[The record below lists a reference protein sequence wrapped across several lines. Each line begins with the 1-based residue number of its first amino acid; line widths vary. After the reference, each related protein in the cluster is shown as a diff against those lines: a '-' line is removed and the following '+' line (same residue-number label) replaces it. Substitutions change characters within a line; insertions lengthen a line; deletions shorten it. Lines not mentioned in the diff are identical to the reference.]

1 MGETMSVAALKDKF
15 ADDWA
20 MFEEDITK
28 ELRHSISVSNLAYC
42 VAKQLGLYEDQCHEL
57 AVAGILHDI
66 GKLRVSGY
74 LYGRNEDTLNIEK
87 MKYVRMH
94 PRLGYEILIRYDF
107 SDNILE
113 SILYHHE
120 NYDGSGYPE
129 NLAGDQIPMGARI
142 LRVCDTYAA
151 LTSDRPY
158 RGAFDKNTAIELMIE
173 EIKNFDMKVFL
184 AFQLVIHDEEKQEK
198 WAPRSFRVGILEL
211 E

>member
-1 MGETMSVAALKDKF
+1 MKEAALRREIV
-15 ADDWA
+15 DDWA
-20 MFEEDITK
+20 MFEEDTTE
-28 ELRHSISVSNLAYC
+28 ELRHGICVSNLAYC

-57 AVAGILHDI
+57 AVAGLLHDI

-74 LYGRNEDTLNIEK
+74 LSGRDADTLNIEE

-107 SDNILE
+107 SDAILE

-120 NYDGSGYPE
+120 NCDGSGYPE
-129 NLAGDQIPMGARI
+129 NLTGEQIPLGAKI
-142 LRVCDTYAA
+142 LRVCDTYSA

-158 RGAFDKNTAIELMIE
+158 RKAFDQQTAIELMIE
-173 EIKNFDMKVFL
+173 EVKNFDMKVFL
-184 AFQLVIHDEEKQEK
+184 AFQMVIHDEELKEK
-198 WAPRSFRVGILEL
+198 WMPRSFRVGIREQ

>member
-1 MGETMSVAALKDKF
+1 MAALSDRL

-20 MFEEDITK
+20 MFEEDTTE
-28 ELRHSISVSNLAYC
+28 ELKHSISVSNLAYC

-57 AVAGILHDI
+57 AMAGILHDI

-74 LYGRNEDTLNIEK
+74 LYGRDEDTLNIEE

-94 PRLGYEILIRYDF
+94 PRLGYETLIRYDF
-107 SDNILE
+107 SDSILE

-120 NYDGSGYPE
+120 NFDGSGYPE
-129 NLAGDQIPMGARI
+129 NLTGDQIPMGARI

-158 RGAFDKNTAIELMIE
+158 RRAFDKDTAIELMIE
-173 EIKNFDMKVFL
+173 EVKNFDMKVFL
-184 AFQLVIHDEEKQEK
+184 AFLFVIHDEEQQKK
-198 WAPRSFRVGILEL
+198 WAPRNFRIGIAE
-211 E
+211 EE